1 MKRIRIASALLAVAV
16 LAALAILTTTS
27 KHIVRA
33 VYASSGCT
41 DATLTG
47 NYAFSQSG
55 FTTKNTMGS
64 PLPAA
69 AMGVFTLDGAG
80 NFSVT
85 YTDMSPGKPAYIPV
99 QATSSGTYIVNSDC
113 TGSISVTTGQA
124 AGLTY
129 NTVIMGGGTEM
140 FAIGTTPF
148 YIVTF
153 DAKPQ

>member
-1 MKRIRIASALLAVAV
+1 MKRVRILSALLTLAV
-16 LAALAILTTTS
+16 LAALAIVTTTS
-27 KHIVRA
+27 KHGVRA
-33 VYASSGCT
+33 VYASTGCT

>member
-1 MKRIRIASALLAVAV
+1 MKRVRILSALLTLAV
-16 LAALAILTTTS
+16 LAALAIVTTTS
-27 KHIVRA
+27 KHGVRA
-33 VYASSGCT
+33 VYASTGCT

-129 NTVIMGGGTEM
+129 NTVIIGGGTEM